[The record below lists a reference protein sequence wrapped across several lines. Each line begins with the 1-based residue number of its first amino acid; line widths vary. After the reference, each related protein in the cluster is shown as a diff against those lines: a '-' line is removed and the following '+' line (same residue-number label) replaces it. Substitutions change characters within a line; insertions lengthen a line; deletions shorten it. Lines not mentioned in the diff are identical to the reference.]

1 MKRNLLKVV
10 LLTLFTGLTTACE
23 KDYLDINTD
32 PNNPAEADIVL
43 SLPAG
48 QAQVAFIVG
57 GQLNIL
63 GGVLAQYWTI
73 PKGGNQYRSW
83 DQYNITSATLDGQ
96 GGQFATMYSGALE
109 DLQYVINQGSQQNE
123 WRMVGISKIMKAY
136 AFQVLTDLYGDIP
149 FSEALDADRT
159 ITPKYDP
166 QKDIYAG
173 LQTLLDEAKADIA
186 KKQGRFPGTADMV
199 YQAAN
204 EAGMDRWTRLAN
216 TLKLK
221 LYLRLSQV
229 DAATARAGIQ
239 ALYAGSG
246 TAFMRTGD
254 SFQFANGTTTNSENP
269 LWQANF
275 RLSNNLTAS
284 TTIGNLMVPDN
295 DPRLPVY
302 FLDADLRTPEI
313 EYVFTPNGTTST
325 NTALYTSYPGKYF
338 IGQRFLNGTING
350 TSAASGVTAADDNAA
365 KARPVVLLAYEES
378 LLLRAEAVARG
389 WAGTTTDDA
398 AKLYDEAITASM
410 ARFGV
415 PVGDYLTRP
424 TVDYAKQTDKIKAI
438 ITQKYLALYGLNG
451 VEAWSEQRRTGFP
464 APAIPVVNLTG
475 NQFMKRLPY
484 VDSELQR
491 NPSIAATG
499 IAPGDVLTPVWWDV
513 N

>member
-1 MKRNLLKVV
+1 MKPTFLKVV
-10 LLTLFTGLTTACE
+10 LLALLTGLTTACE

-32 PNNPAEADIVL
+32 PNNPSQADVNL
-43 SLPAG
+43 ALPAG

-57 GQLNIL
+57 GQFNIL

-73 PKGGNQYRSW
+73 PKGGNQFRTW

-96 GGQFATMYSGALE
+96 GGQFTNLYAGALE
-109 DLQYVINQGSQQNE
+109 DFQYVIDQGSAQNE

-136 AFQVLTDLYGDIP
+136 AFGVLTDLYGDIP
-149 FSEALDADRT
+149 FSEALKADLT
-159 ITPKYDP
+159 ITPKYDA

-186 KKQGRFPGTADMV
+186 KKQGRFPGTADMI

-204 EAGMDRWTRLAN
+204 ETGLDRWVRAAN

-221 LYLRLSQV
+221 FFLRLSQV
-229 DAATARAGIQ
+229 DPAAARAGVQ
-239 ALYAGSG
+239 ALYASSG
-246 TAFMRTGD
+246 TAFLRAD
-254 SFQFANGTTTNSENP
+254 ENLHFANGTATNSENP

-275 RLSNNLTAS
+275 RLANNLTAS
-284 TTIGNLMVPDN
+284 TTIGNLMLPTN

-338 IGQRFLNGTING
+338 IGQRFSNGTING
-350 TSAASGVTAADDNAA
+350 TSAASGITAADDNAA

-389 WAGTTTDDA
+389 WAGTTTDDP
-398 AKLYDEAITASM
+398 AKLYNEAITASM
-410 ARFGV
+410 TRFGV
-415 PVGDYLTRP
+415 PVGDYLTKP
-424 TVDYAKQTDKIKAI
+424 AVDYSKQTDKIKAI
-438 ITQKYLALYGLNG
+438 STQKYLALYGLNG

-464 APAIPVVNLTG
+464 APTVPVVNLTG
-475 NQFMKRLPY
+475 NQFLKRLPY

-491 NPSIAATG
+491 NPNIDATG
-499 IAPGDVLTPVWWDV
+499 ISPGDVLTPVWWDA

>member
-1 MKRNLLKVV
+1 MKRIYIKALLMS
-10 LLTLFTGLTTACE
+10 LLLGLNTACDS
-23 KDYLDINTD
+23 DYLDINTD
-32 PNNPAEADIVL
+32 PNNPTVADVNL
-43 SLPAG
+43 ALPAG

-83 DQYNITSATLDGQ
+83 DQYNITSSTLDGQ
-96 GGQFATMYSGALE
+96 GGQFVGMYAGALQ
-109 DLQYVINQGSQQNE
+109 DFQYVINQGSQQNE

-136 AFQVLTDLYGDIP
+136 GFGILTDLYGDIP
-149 FSEALDADRT
+149 FSEALNADLT
-159 ITPKYDP
+159 ITPRYDA
-166 QKDIYAG
+166 QKDVYAG

-186 KKQGRFPGTADMV
+186 KKQGRFPGTADML

-204 EAGMDRWTRLAN
+204 EAGMDRWVRLAN

-221 LYLRLSQV
+221 FYLRLSQV
-229 DAATARAGIQ
+229 DPATARAGIQ
-239 ALYAGSG
+239 ALYASSG
-246 TAFMRTGD
+246 TAFMQAGE
-254 SFQFANGTTTNSENP
+254 SLEFANGTVTNSENP
-269 LWQANF
+269 FWQANF

-284 TTIGNLMVPDN
+284 TTIGNLMAPNN
-295 DPRLPVY
+295 DPRMPVY

-325 NTALYTSYPGKYF
+325 NTAQYTSYPGKYF

-350 TSAASGVTAADDNAA
+350 TSAGSGVTAADDNAA
-365 KARPVVLLAYEES
+365 KARPVVLVAYEES

-389 WAGTTTDDA
+389 WAGTTTDDP
-398 AKLYDEAITASM
+398 AKLYNEAITASM

-415 PVGDYLTRP
+415 QAGDYLTKP
-424 TVDYAKQTDKIKAI
+424 GVDYARQTDKIRAI

-464 APAIPVVNLTG
+464 APTIPVVNLTG

-491 NPSIAATG
+491 NPNITATG
-499 IAPGDVLTPVWWDV
+499 IAPGDVLTPVWWDAD
-513 N
+513 